1 MGKRIDIPKATL
13 ENMLYEECKSISAIA
28 NELGVHKGVVTR
40 NMKEHGLKTRAEHQ
54 KDILTRD
61 VLYQKYIVE
70 EKSVKAL
77 HKELGCGRDWLRG
90 RLAEYG
96 LLRKADY
103 DPSSDERDKLTYEL
117 LYREYIEERASIAEI
132 ARRHGYKAA
141 TVRRHLRK
149 EGLFESKASC
159 NGMNSSNMENQK
171 ISDDTEFIKLVNNGA
186 TVSELCSIYG
196 CSSDT
201 VYRKKEQLGL
211 SNTQA
216 RKDIPKEDVI
226 AMYVTDKLGIEEI
239 AIRYGCSGGTIR
251 NRLLEW
257 GVELREPC
265 ELNRINFDEKAVR
278 TALEQ
283 GMSYSAI
290 AAMHDC
296 AMTSVRNF
304 AIKHGLDALSKST
317 ISLEES
323 KIMQMLD
330 NHGVAYSIH
339 DRKLLHGREI
349 DILLDEHDIGMEVS
363 PCFTHNSDIYSP
375 HCGTPKDNDYHMSKA
390 LTAREANILLIT
402 KFDWMEPARLK
413 HHVFNLMESE
423 DRDKY
428 KITLLEPFVRRVD
441 DGNMKEEIFEKI
453 AKHSVTFRKQN
464 AKFSLEE
471 ILCFEA
477 VSDDGETLMSVLLI
491 CDEKVNG
498 LWNMFAV
505 RHGATE
511 PFDEIGTFQGIVAE
525 LYLIQEVN
533 TICYMASLDF
543 CEDVLLE
550 QVGFEKTDMVEPYF
564 RFVHKKGRG
573 IMLVNDAVERFSD
586 GMHLDESKVIE
597 QANQAY
603 WYRVFDCGYIMME
616 RQCGEINN

>member
-13 ENMLYEECKSISAIA
+13 ENMLYEECKPISTIA
-28 NELGVHKGVVTR
+28 DELGVHKGVITR
-40 NMKEHGLKTRAEHQ
+40 NMREYGLKTRAEHQ

-90 RLAEYG
+90 RLEEYG

-117 LYREYIEERASIAEI
+117 LYREYVEERASVAEI

-149 EGLFESKASC
+149 EGLFESKTSC

-171 ISDDTEFIKLVNNGA
+171 ISDDTEFIKLVTDG
-186 TVSELCSIYG
+186 TTISELCSIYG

-201 VYRKKEQLGL
+201 VYRKKKQLGL
-211 SNTQA
+211 SNAQA
-216 RKDIPKEDVI
+216 RKDIPKEEVI
-226 AMYVTDKLGIEEI
+226 AMYVSDKLGIEEI
-239 AIRYGCSGGTIR
+239 ATRYECSGGTIR
-251 NRLLEW
+251 NRLIEW
-257 GVELREPC
+257 GVELREPY
-265 ELNRINFDEKAVR
+265 ELSQVEFDENAVR
-278 TALEQ
+278 AALEQ

-290 AAMHDC
+290 AAMHGC

-304 AIKHGLDALSKST
+304 AIKHGLDVLSKST
-317 ISLEES
+317 ISLDES
-323 KIMQMLD
+323 KIMRMLD

-349 DILLDEHDIGMEVS
+349 DILLDEHDIGIEVS

-375 HCGTPKDNDYHMSKA
+375 HCGTPKNNDYHMSKA
-390 LTAREANILLIT
+390 LTAREANILLVT
-402 KFDWMEPARLK
+402 KFDWMNPESLK
-413 HHVFNLMESE
+413 HHVFNLMEPE

-428 KITLLEPFVRRVD
+428 KITLLEPFVRRID
-441 DGNMKEEIFEKI
+441 DENKKQEIFEEI
-453 AKHSVTFRKQN
+453 AKHSATFQEQH
-464 AKFSLEE
+464 AEFSFGET
-471 ILCFEA
+471 LCFEA
-477 VSDDGETLMSVLLI
+477 VSDDGKSLMSVLLL
-491 CDEKVNG
+491 CDKKANG
-498 LWNMFAV
+498 LWNMFIV
-505 RHGATE
+505 RNGVTE
-511 PFDEIGTFQGIVAE
+511 PFDEIGTLQGIVDE
-525 LYLIQEVN
+525 LDLIQEVN
-533 TICYMASLDF
+533 TIRYMASLDF

-550 QVGFEKTDMVEPYF
+550 RTGFEKADMVEPYF
-564 RFVHKKGRG
+564 RFVHKKGRET
-573 IMLVNDAVERFSD
+573 MLMNDAAERFSD

-597 QANQAY
+597 RANQTC

-616 RQCGEINN
+616 RQCGK